1 MPFDVSVCGAVPA
14 PPERV
19 AAFLADPRN
28 DARWIGGIVEVRPPD
43 GPLEV
48 GTRVERVAKFA
59 GRRIYYTLEVVRLE
73 PGRLLEMRSV
83 AAPFPMRVAYEVASG
98 SGGAPASSSP
108 TASVVT
114 LRVGGGPSGILALF
128 NWLTAIEVR
137 RNLRADLRRLAK
149 EFTP

>member
-1 MPFDVSVCGAVPA
+1 MPFDVNVSGAVPA

-28 DARWIGGIVEVRPPD
+28 DTRWIGGIVEVHPPD

-59 GRRIYYTLEVVRLE
+59 GRRIEYILEVVRLE
-73 PGRLLEMRSV
+73 PRRLLEMRSV
-83 AAPFPMRVAYEVASG
+83 AAPFPMRVAYEVAPA
-98 SGGAPASSSP
+98 SGGGS
-108 TASVVT
+108 TVT
-114 LRVGGGPSGILALF
+114 LRVGGGPGGILALF

-137 RNLRADLRRLAK
+137 RNLRADFRRLAR
-149 EFTP
+149 EFARVD